1 MTSKGTPSSSV
12 SHTDTAKG
20 QGGGRLTKD
29 PDDTSPTNRNQAR
42 GENAKDSNFRS
53 PSGDLSGQASADPE
67 DVAGRM
73 RSTGKDSGIA

>member
-1 MTSKGTPSSSV
+1 MTQKGTPSSSV

-29 PDDTSPTNRNQAR
+29 PDDTSPTNRNSGAD
-42 GENAKDSNFRS
+42 ENAKDSNFRT
-53 PSGDLSGQASADPE
+53 PSGDLSGQGKADPE

-73 RSTGKDSGIA
+73 KSTGRDSGIA